1 MGLTNP
7 SNPHINSIAP
17 LSEPITPHLPLL
29 LTPLAFQEQ
38 LQQINN
44 NNNKTNKIPN
54 NNSNNLHSPNTNHS
68 NPHHVEHGLDE
79 TFLMCDDDHELGFS
93 TSTPNIVDCI
103 EMNTSLNSMGS
114 SPTNSLLFYGD
125 NSSSSSTSSS
135 TNELNLENYN
145 YSPTM
150 ASPSTRL
157 DDGDGD
163 DHEHDNDE
171 STKEWEIIYGL
182 LCDIPTNIGNNNNI
196 YNPTIPP
203 LQYNFNV
210 TTTSS
215 STTNFGP
222 REFATPS
229 SCPSFTSL
237 VPTLKA
243 HENTLTSCH
252 HYSSRN
258 IPARFL

>member
-1 MGLTNP
+1 MFKLKIHGFK
-7 SNPHINSIAP
+7 HEGEFA
-17 LSEPITPHLPLL
+17 
-29 LTPLAFQEQ
+29 QE
-38 LQQINN
+38 NN

-215 STTNFGP
+215 SEANVKPKQCDGIEDDERKGASEQDRYTLDVEERFFRGFSGRGANGDIINE
-222 REFATPS
+222 RLVHGNMQ
-229 SCPSFTSL
+229 SCL
-237 VPTLKA
+237 
-243 HENTLTSCH
+243 
-252 HYSSRN
+252 
-258 IPARFL
+258 